1 MYTFFCPYMTDT
13 ENNRKFSPFQ
23 SMVAKENK
31 VIGEELARLT
41 EANKLLGDAV
51 KQSAGSFECKVR

>member
-1 MYTFFCPYMTDT
+1 MTDT
-13 ENNRKFSPFQ
+13 GNNRKFSPFQ